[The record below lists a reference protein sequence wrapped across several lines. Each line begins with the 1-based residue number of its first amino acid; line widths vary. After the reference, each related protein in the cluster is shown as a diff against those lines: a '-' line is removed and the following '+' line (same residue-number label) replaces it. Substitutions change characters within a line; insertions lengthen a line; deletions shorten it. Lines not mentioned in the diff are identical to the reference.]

1 MQEIDQ
7 VESLHNAE
15 KLSFFNISHI
25 QVDPRLKGVKAE
37 DETRLLK
44 RKRLQ
49 RAKSFAE
56 EHIIS
61 RYLLINAKKI

>member
-1 MQEIDQ
+1 MQEIDKA
-7 VESLHNAE
+7 ESLHNAE
-15 KLSFFNISHI
+15 KLSFFNISHTEA
-25 QVDPRLKGVKAE
+25 DPRLKAE
-37 DETRLLK
+37 EETPLLK

-61 RYLLINAKKI
+61 RYLMINDKKI

>member
-15 KLSFFNISHI
+15 KLSLFNISHI
-25 QVDPRLKGVKAE
+25 QADPRLKAE
-37 DETRLLK
+37 EETRLLK